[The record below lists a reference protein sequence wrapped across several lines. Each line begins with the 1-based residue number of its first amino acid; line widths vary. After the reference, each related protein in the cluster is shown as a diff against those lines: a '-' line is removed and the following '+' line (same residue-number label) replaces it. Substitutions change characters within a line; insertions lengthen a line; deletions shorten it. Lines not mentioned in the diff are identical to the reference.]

1 MNQHG
6 LYSKAAQI
14 IRGLPQERGTAQ
26 QMVAAARKKGIKDA
40 ELQNAGPLPEGQVS
54 REELAKFF
62 EDRVPKF
69 FASQYGENPSY
80 MAKGQGRRFMD
91 LQYKSQRGEEL
102 TPEERRDLNVMTQQ
116 SLSGP
121 HVEYEKSG
129 YDDEEVPSEPMYS
142 EYKLPGGQ
150 DYRERLLHMKSKKV
164 DMKPTFQVHTEH
176 PDTPR
181 LGEYGSREE
190 AERANQEWRAQNPG
204 MHSVVVGPL
213 NRPAQNANYSS
224 PHWDHPNVLA
234 HIRLQ
239 DQVIGPTRSFADA
252 KKWVQPMVNRI
263 AEHMGASPSELGA
276 GSADYAVKNGLI
288 TPQEAATLAQVKG
301 WTGSPYYGQPG
312 IGKRLLHVEELQSD
326 WGQAGREHGFNTGEA
341 TKAYQDHIADLR
353 NRFRQKLSWMG
364 DDAAI
369 DKRMSDTLVSEMAY
383 ALGEGDKH
391 KELGKAAADE
401 RGKPPVGPYVTNTQH
416 WTDLAL
422 KNVLREA
429 ALGNYDGIIFSPGQ
443 AQADRYGLEKHVGKL
458 QLLRAPGSTS
468 LGVLNAWTPDGK
480 KAASE
485 EVTDEDHLHRLVG
498 RDVGQRLLSQPET
511 AAPPWFS
518 RGSTHRTLEGED
530 LKMGGQGM
538 KGYYD
543 NIVPK
548 SVMRL
553 AQQHDPEIQ
562 PGEPVQVGDYQAFH
576 LPMTQK
582 LKDSILDNGF
592 PAFKRG
598 GRVGFSSGG
607 IAGAA
612 MLRMRR
618 AGINTRD
625 DFWNRWRDHMM
636 AKAGL
641 DTRLSMTG
649 STAGR
654 SERIDNVLSSHRQK
668 ADADGIVAVLNQY
681 GPVNEN
687 GHTSARIPREIFQSM
702 GIDPTPEN
710 IHAAYEALPDD
721 ETGRV
726 GFAQG
731 GAPDDQAYP
740 AARAQAG
747 ELQDT
752 GGVRGGAGVLQAPDE
767 APLQGLPQKI
777 RVPLTGEVIQAGPDA
792 RIRGVARS
800 YMQQAGMPYNPPT
813 TYAKVDPAR
822 AKRIAKAFDAMPHT
836 PDDPLTAASYDA
848 MIRETL
854 AQYQAAKA
862 AGFKAEFWHPDKQRD
877 PYEAS
882 PRLAV
887 EDVRKNNHMWVFPTY
902 AGYGTGQQITEDDV
916 RDNPMLRLTG
926 ETWNGIPVTVNDIF
940 RAVHDYFGH
949 AKEGVGFRHDGEEN
963 AWRSHA
969 AMYSPLARLA
979 MTTETRGQ
987 NSWLNFGPHGEKN
1000 QSARTEDTVFAP
1012 QKVGILPHW
1021 AHHEGAEDF
1030 MSPQDIA
1037 DMSRARAKHSK
1048 QVSSAL
1054 KIARRFTRKP

>member
-14 IRGLPQERGTAQ
+14 IRGLQQERGTAQ
-26 QMVAAARKKGIKDA
+26 QMVAAARKKGIKDT
-40 ELQNAGPLPEGQVS
+40 ELQNAGPLPEGQIS

-129 YDDEEVPSEPMYS
+129 YDDEEVPSEPRYS

-252 KKWVQPMVNRI
+252 KKWVQPIVNRI

-312 IGKRLLHVEELQSD
+312 IDKRLLHVEELQSD
-326 WGQAGREHGFNTGEA
+326 WGQAGREHGFRSETPDVSGWTAKRGNGDPASGPVWEV
-341 TKAYQDHIADLR
+341 R
-353 NRFRQKLSWMG
+353 NAQGRWVLGVPVENFQSA
-364 DDAAI
+364 DDAI
-369 DKRMSDTLVSEMAY
+369 R
-383 ALGEGDKH
+383 H
-391 KELGKAAADE
+391 AAVNGPADRSTE
-401 RGKPPVGPYVTNTQH
+401 SSKPPVGPYVTNTQH

-443 AQADRYGLEKHVGKL
+443 AQADRYGLEKHI
-458 QLLRAPGSTS
+458 
-468 LGVLNAWTPDGK
+468 
-480 KAASE
+480 
-485 EVTDEDHLHRLVG
+485 DHLHYHPDTSTLTGNKGGSRVFSRPNVSPDDLPSLIG
-498 RDVGQRLLSQPET
+498 KDMTDRLLSPENT
-511 AAPPWFS
+511 SNFGTS
-518 RGSTHRTLEGED
+518 KQFHEIRGDD

-598 GRVGFSSGG
+598 GRVGF
-607 IAGAA
+607 
-612 MLRMRR
+612 
-618 AGINTRD
+618 
-625 DFWNRWRDHMM
+625 
-636 AKAGL
+636 
-641 DTRLSMTG
+641 
-649 STAGR
+649 
-654 SERIDNVLSSHRQK
+654 
-668 ADADGIVAVLNQY
+668 
-681 GPVNEN
+681 
-687 GHTSARIPREIFQSM
+687 
-702 GIDPTPEN
+702 
-710 IHAAYEALPDD
+710 
-721 ETGRV
+721 
-726 GFAQG
+726 AQG

-792 RIRGVARS
+792 RIRGIARS

-916 RDNPMLRLTG
+916 RNNPMLRLTG

-1037 DMSRARAKHSK
+1037 DMYRARAKHSK

-1054 KIARRFTRKP
+1054 KIAQRFTRKP